1 MAEPRIG
8 ALWVAKATN
17 PTISRQENSA
27 MIRGIVFDLDGT
39 LVDSRLD
46 FAAMR
51 REMELP
57 PDQPILEALARLDPE
72 RAEHCHAILH
82 RHELDGAERAVLLP
96 GAAELLAILHSGGI
110 RQAIATRNSLRI
122 TDATMKKLGLSVD
135 LVLTRDDGPV
145 KPDPWPVVH
154 ACERWQLSPAEVVV
168 IGDYRFDVECGHAAG
183 CRTVLLTDP
192 HDPLA
197 YP

>member
-1 MAEPRIG
+1 
-8 ALWVAKATN
+8 
-17 PTISRQENSA
+17 

-57 PDQPILEALARLDPE
+57 DGQPILEALAQLDPAHAE
-72 RAEHCHAILH
+72 RCHAILH
-82 RHELDGAERAVLLP
+82 QHELDGAERAVVLP
-96 GAAELLAILHSGGI
+96 GVAELLAILHSRGI
-110 RQAIATRNSLRI
+110 RRAIATRNSRLI
-122 TDATMKKLGLSVD
+122 TDATMRKLGLAAD

-145 KPDPWPVVH
+145 KPDPWAVIH
-154 ACERWQLSPAEVVV
+154 ACEQWQLSPSEVVV
-168 IGDYRFDVECGHAAG
+168 IGDYRFDVECAHSAG
-183 CRTVLLTDP
+183 CRAVLLTHP

-197 YP
+197 YANAEQANLLLRSLADHARLLAWLESL